1 VTRKVLLSE
10 REVMERLAESLQESF
25 EETGEQVVSL
35 HWRTE
40 KPFWK
45 DKSRFFVVVEVD
57 E

>member
-1 VTRKVLLSE
+1 MTRKVLLSE